1 MENDIKTESDLE
13 LLGAVIDEESEDDQE
28 QQAGADGAEEELID
42 ESQPEPE
49 SEPDPPK
56 RDSAIPRARFDEVNA
71 KLHAAREEAE
81 QLRAALAAQQ
91 ATQQA
96 APAEI
101 DLDALEDAHYDAIE
115 AGDKEAARKIRSQI
129 NAEIYARAKA
139 ASEAAISQRL
149 DERESQAAVQRVV
162 ADTYKAYP
170 FLDIDS
176 AEANQDAI
184 ADVVGWIEMYKSNG
198 YAPADALKNA
208 VARVA
213 PHYVQ
218 NQQATKDDQ
227 TPPPVDR
234 RKQQALATAA
244 RTAGEQPPRFDAGVG
259 NRTIPVSNDILSNPD
274 KWAKGSEA
282 DRLRLLQA
290 T

>member
-1 MENDIKTESDLE
+1 MENDITNESDLE
-13 LLGAVIDEESEDDQE
+13 LLGAVIDEESKNNQK
-28 QQAGADGAEEELID
+28 QQAGADGAEEELINK
-42 ESQPEPE
+42 SQPKPE

-129 NAEIYARAKA
+129 NAEVSARAAA
-139 ASEAAISQRL
+139 ASEAKLLQRL
-149 DERESQAAVQRVV
+149 EERESQAAVQRVV

-184 ADVVGWIEMYKSNG
+184 ADVVGWIEMFKQNG

-218 NQQATKDDQ
+218 NQQATKDDP

-274 KWAKGSEA
+274 KWAKAPESE
-282 DRLRLLQA
+282 RQRMLQ
-290 T
+290 